1 MTDDQLDAVIRQAL
15 AIRYGHA
22 PVHAAAAAV
31 ALGVAVRTDLRLTHW
46 THETGGEWSAAMVG
60 AADPREAD
68 ADDDGSGRERP
79 RLLLTVAP
87 TTSGWRA
94 TVEKGL
100 AVVPGG
106 DMPPLADAIEDT
118 ISAAMARAA
127 RDAWMLVHRD
137 PALAAG
143 GCS

>member
-1 MTDDQLDAVIRQAL
+1 MTDDQLDALIRQSL
-15 AIRYGHA
+15 VIRYGHA
-22 PVHAAAAAV
+22 PVYAAAAAV
-31 ALGVAVRTDLRLTHW
+31 MLGVAVRTDLRLTRW
-46 THETGGEWSAAMVG
+46 THETGGKWSAAMVG

-94 TVEKGL
+94 TVEQGL

-106 DMPPLADAIEDT
+106 DQSVLADAIEDT
-118 ISAAMARAA
+118 IGGAMTRAA

-137 PALAAG
+137 PTLAAG

>member
-31 ALGVAVRTDLRLTHW
+31 ALGVAVRTDLRLTRW

-60 AADPREAD
+60 AADPRESD

-87 TTSGWRA
+87 TPTSWRA
-94 TVEKGL
+94 RVEGL

-106 DMPPLADAIEDT
+106 DLPVLADAIEDT
-118 ISAAMARAA
+118 IGAAMSRAA

-137 PALAAG
+137 PMLANT
-143 GCS
+143 